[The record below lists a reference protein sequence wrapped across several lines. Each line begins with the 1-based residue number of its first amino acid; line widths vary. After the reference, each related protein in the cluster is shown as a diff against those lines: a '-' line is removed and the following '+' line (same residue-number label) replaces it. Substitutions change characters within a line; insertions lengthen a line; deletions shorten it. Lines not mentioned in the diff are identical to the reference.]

1 MAAAI
6 AFAMISGVS
15 VITLTVLASLPE
27 DAAAARSAAADVPPM
42 AVPEPRSPEVP
53 HRVRALVPIEI
64 LRVIDG
70 DTIEVRA
77 RIWLDQ
83 FLVTRVRLRD
93 IDAPEFTG
101 RCPAEMVRAEAA
113 KRHLSALAGSGPAYL
128 ADVGQDKYG
137 GGGCWGGSLPPM
149 AGISRAA
156 CWPTAMRGPMAGGAG
171 TPVLSGAGWKAA
183 ARLSPMLALR
193 GEEG

>member
-6 AFAMISGVS
+6 VFAMISGVS

-27 DAAAARSAAADVPPM
+27 DAAAARSAAAGVP
-42 AVPEPRSPEVP
+42 AVVVQEPRSPAVTGL
-53 HRVRALVPIEI
+53 VRALVPIEI

-101 RCPAEMVRAEAA
+101 RCPAELARAEA
-113 KRHLSALAGSGPAYL
+113 RSAISPRWRGPAPL
-128 ADVGQDKYG
+128 IWPTWDATNTAA
-137 GGGCWGGSLPPM
+137 GCWGGSFPPM

-171 TPVLSGAGWKAA
+171 SPGAH
-183 ARLSPMLALR
+183 RR
-193 GEEG
+193 GPESCG

>member
-137 GGGCWGGSLPPM
+137 GRVLGRIIAADGRDL
-149 AGISRAA
+149 ASR
-156 CWPTAMRGPMAGGAG
+156 
-171 TPVLSGAGWKAA
+171 
-183 ARLSPMLALR
+183 MLADGHAR
-193 GEEG
+193 TYGGRRRHSWC

>member
-6 AFAMISGVS
+6 VFAMISGVS

-27 DAAAARSAAADVPPM
+27 DAAAARSAAAGVP
-42 AVPEPRSPEVP
+42 AVVVQEPRSPAVTGL
-53 HRVRALVPIEI
+53 VRALVPIEI

-101 RCPAEMVRAEAA
+101 RCPAELARAEAA

-128 ADVGQDKYG
+128 ADVGRDKYG
-137 GGGCWGGSLPPM
+137 GRVLGRIVSADGRDLASRMLADGHARTYGG
-149 AGISRAA
+149 R
-156 CWPTAMRGPMAGGAG
+156 R
-171 TPVLSGAGWKAA
+171 
-183 ARLSPMLALR
+183 RLSWCT
-193 GEEG
+193 